1 MHCKRLWHLRATR
14 SRKRGQLHRSGVPGV
29 PASGRGKPPSSTTI
43 VIRPRRRN
51 ACYRLGIAG
60 RPKVSDRASE
70 AGKWNA
76 GFAWTARMDCRYK
89 MTPGQYRRGIRLEDR
104 ASASRAMSLRSNFIT
119 TPGRRS
125 PDTSASPSCSR
136 RPSRTPRSSAPCRS
150 RGTCPASAD
159 PPSPSSANTPDAGFR
174 TRSDRSR

>member
-14 SRKRGQLHRSGVPGV
+14 SRKREQLRRSGVPGF
-29 PASGRGKPPSSTTI
+29 PASKLGKPPSSTTL
-43 VIRPRRRN
+43 VIRPQRRN
-51 ACYRLGIAG
+51 PSYWIGIN
-60 RPKVSDRASE
+60 RQPKVSDRASE
-70 AGKWNA
+70 AGKCNA

-89 MTPGQYRRGIRLEDR
+89 MTPGQCRRVSCQEDR
-104 ASASRAMSLRSNFIT
+104 ASPSPAMSLRSNSIT

-125 PDTSASPSCSR
+125 PDTSARPSCSR
-136 RPSRTPRSSAPCRS
+136 RPSRTPRSSAPCHL

-174 TRSDRSR
+174 TRSARSR